1 MSRQVSLT
9 DPRVET
15 PCVHRLFF
23 TDGRNQPN
31 RPRPSRTERRIDR
44 VDRKQM
50 RGTCSPASDL
60 SAHLLYGT
68 VTAATLRLLSP
79 LTDTRVTVKAIPATR
94 EVIVNE
100 DRSVSAS
107 AIVRQPSWTHCRWT
121 RDPDLVRAK
130 ELARRQSR
138 TGEQPG
144 LRPGLATAFGFDPRL

>member
-1 MSRQVSLT
+1 
-9 DPRVET
+9 
-15 PCVHRLFF
+15 
-23 TDGRNQPN
+23 
-31 RPRPSRTERRIDR
+31 
-44 VDRKQM
+44 M

-79 LTDTRVTVKAIPATR
+79 LTDTRVTVNAIPATR

-121 RDPDLVRAK
+121 RAIPTSSAPRSSPAASPG
-130 ELARRQSR
+130 LANS
-138 TGEQPG
+138 PA
-144 LRPGLATAFGFDPRL
+144 LRPGLAAAFGFDPRL